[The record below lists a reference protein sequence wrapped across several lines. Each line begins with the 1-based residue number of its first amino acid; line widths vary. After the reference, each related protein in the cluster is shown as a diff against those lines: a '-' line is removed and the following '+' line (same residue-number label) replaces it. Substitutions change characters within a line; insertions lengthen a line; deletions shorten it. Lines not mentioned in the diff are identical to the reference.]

1 MSYETDLSDR
11 LFFGADSGSGNPVV
25 RNGDLESDRAVNRC
39 DRIGKVKRDEEGR
52 HAGTFSTEKVRGD
65 A

>member
-1 MSYETDLSDR
+1 MSYETELSDR

-25 RNGDLESDRAVNRC
+25 GNGDLESDRAVDRC
-39 DRIGKVKRDEEGR
+39 DRIGEVRDEEGR
-52 HAGTFSTEKVRGD
+52 HAGTAGTEKVRSD

>member
-25 RNGDLESDRAVNRC
+25 RNGDLESDRAVDRC
-39 DRIGKVKRDEEGR
+39 DRIGEVKDEKRR
-52 HAGTFSTEKVRGD
+52 HAGAVGAKEVRSD

>member
-25 RNGDLESDRAVNRC
+25 RNGDLESDRAVDRC
-39 DRIGKVKRDEEGR
+39 DRIGEVKNEKRR
-52 HAGTFSTEKVRGD
+52 HAGEAGAEKVRSD